1 VVRAAIIGISGR
13 MGHALV
19 RAAGE
24 RSDIKISAA
33 VASRGSASV
42 GRDAGDLVGVGKIGV
57 TVTDDLTKALTGCD
71 VAIDFSNGSATAGN
85 LAACRAAKRA
95 LLVGTTGYA
104 ALELAGQFDAA
115 APEIPLLVA
124 SNTSVGI
131 TLLET
136 LVQTAAQALPPTFDI
151 EVFEA
156 HHRTKRDAPSGTALT
171 LGEAAAAGRR
181 APAAAEAPQG
191 GQTRTW
197 LTPEELAAARARPQ
211 GPRREGDIG
220 FAVVRGG
227 DIVGEHSVLFAGPG
241 ERITLSHSAT
251 DRAVFARGA
260 LAAAQ
265 WLARRPPGR
274 YSMRD
279 FIFAGSMA

>member
-1 VVRAAIIGISGR
+1 VVRAAVIGINGR

-19 RAAGE
+19 RAASE
-24 RSDIKISAA
+24 RSDIRISAA
-33 VASRGSASV
+33 LASAGSSSL
-42 GRDAGDLVGVGKIGV
+42 GRDAGELAGVGKSGV
-57 TVTDDLTKALTGCD
+57 TVTANLATALADCE
-71 VAIDFSNGSATAGN
+71 VAIDFSNGSATAAN
-85 LAACRAAKRA
+85 LAACRAARRA
-95 LLVGTTGYA
+95 LLIGTTGYPA
-104 ALELAGQFDAA
+104 NELAGPFDAA
-115 APEIPLLVA
+115 AREIPLLVA

-136 LVQTAAQALPPTFDI
+136 LVRTAAKALPQTFDI
-151 EVFEA
+151 EIFEA
-156 HHRTKRDAPSGTALT
+156 HHRMKRDAPSGTALT

-181 APAAAEAPQG
+181 DG
-191 GQTRTW
+191 KG
-197 LTPEELAAARARPQ
+197 LTAEELAAARARPP

-227 DIVGEHSVLFAGPG
+227 DIVGEHSVQFAGPG

-260 LAAAQ
+260 LAAAR
-265 WLARRPPGR
+265 WLAGRPPGR

-279 FIFAGSMA
+279 FIFAGSKT

>member
-1 VVRAAIIGISGR
+1 MIRAAIIGISGR

-24 RSDIKISAA
+24 RSDIKVTAA
-33 VASRGSASV
+33 VASRGSVST
-42 GRDAGDLVGVGKIGV
+42 GRDAGELAGVGKSGV
-57 TVTDDLTKALTGCD
+57 TVTDDLTRALTDCD

-85 LAACRAAKRA
+85 LAACRAARRA
-95 LLVGTTGYA
+95 LLVGATGYPA
-104 ALELAGQFDAA
+104 AELAAQFDAA
-115 APEIPLLVA
+115 AREIPLLVA

-151 EVFEA
+151 EIFES
-156 HHRTKRDAPSGTALT
+156 HHRMKRDAPSGTALT

-181 APAAAEAPQG
+181 G
-191 GQTRTW
+191 GKG
-197 LTPEELAAARARPQ
+197 LSPEELAAARARPP

-227 DIVGEHSVLFAGPG
+227 DIVGEHSVLFAGSG

-279 FIFAGSMA
+279 FIFAGSKA

>member
-1 VVRAAIIGISGR
+1 MIRAAIIGISGR

-24 RSDIKISAA
+24 RSDIRITAA
-33 VASRGSASV
+33 VASRGSSSI
-42 GRDAGDLVGVGKIGV
+42 GRDAGELADAGKTGV
-57 TVTDDLTKALTGCD
+57 TVTDELAKALVDVD

-85 LAACRAAKRA
+85 LAACRAARRP
-95 LLVGTTGYA
+95 LLIGTTGYPA
-104 ALELAGQFDAA
+104 VELASQFDAA
-115 APEIPLLVA
+115 AREIALLVA

-131 TLLET
+131 TLLEA
-136 LVQTAAQALPPTFDI
+136 LVRTAAQALPATFDI

-156 HHRTKRDAPSGTALT
+156 HHRMKRDAPSGTALT

-181 APAAAEAPQG
+181 DGQG
-191 GQTRTW
+191 LR
-197 LTPEELAAARARPQ
+197 PDELAAARARPP
-211 GPRREGDIG
+211 GPRGEGDIG

-260 LAAAQ
+260 LAAAR
-265 WLARRPPGR
+265 WLAGRPPGR
-274 YSMRD
+274 FSMRD
-279 FIFAGSMA
+279 FIFAGSKT

>member
-1 VVRAAIIGISGR
+1 MIRAAIIGISGR

-24 RSDIKISAA
+24 RSDIKISVA
-33 VASRGSASV
+33 VASRGSRSV
-42 GRDAGDLVGVGKIGV
+42 GQDAGELAGVGKIGV
-57 TVTDDLTKALTGCD
+57 AVTDDLAKALADCD

-85 LAACRAAKRA
+85 LAACRAAHRA
-95 LLVGTTGYA
+95 VLVGTTGYPA
-104 ALELAGQFDAA
+104 AELASQFDAA
-115 APEIPLLVA
+115 AREIALLVA

-131 TLLET
+131 TLLEA
-136 LVQTAAQALPPTFDI
+136 LVRTAARALPPTFDI
-151 EVFEA
+151 EISEA

-181 APAAAEAPQG
+181 G
-191 GQTRTW
+191 GKG
-197 LTPEELAAARARPQ
+197 LSSEELAAARARPP

-260 LAAAQ
+260 LAAAR
-265 WLARRPPGR
+265 WLAERPPGR
-274 YSMRD
+274 FSMRD
-279 FIFAGSMA
+279 FIFAESKT